1 MGLSPGVVTVWRE
14 GRQAAVYPY
23 TCHADERRCMA
34 VTGVRGVGIGWSS
47 VVVVGKERGEGKEEV
62 IGGEGQQQVCVYPVN
77 E

>member
-47 VVVVGKERGEGKEEV
+47 VVVGKEEV